1 MGLTN
6 KQYMTSLFYHS
17 RNDDRSI
24 KTTSS
29 LSDDEMEK
37 VWKLRNETGVGVME
51 CKKTLIRHDWDY
63 EKAKN
68 EVLHPKE
75 FRI

>member
-1 MGLTN
+1 MTLT
-6 KQYMTSLFYHS
+6 
-17 RNDDRSI
+17 
-24 KTTSS
+24 
-29 LSDDEMEK
+29 DEQK
-37 VWKLRNETGVGVME
+37 DTVWKLRNETGSGMMD
-51 CKKTLIRHDWDY
+51 CKKALIRHEWDY